1 MTSLSFKKFKII
13 FICIQKNIKSA
24 AIFSAKFSHCSIVM
38 SGENSH
44 DTASKHY
51 WEGGVYLFCEGILHN
66 FTMQNF
72 AMSLGTRR
80 IRSIDRVSD
89 SADFPVVGFT
99 GVAT

>member
-1 MTSLSFKKFKII
+1 MI
-13 FICIQKNIKSA
+13 
-24 AIFSAKFSHCSIVM
+24 
-38 SGENSH
+38 SGQNSH

-51 WEGGVYLFCEGILHN
+51 MGGGAVYLFWQGILHN
-66 FTMQNF
+66 FTMENF

-99 GVAT
+99 DVAT